1 MGKWSQSFDAVTGC
15 LSQVNVAGM
24 HWMDDLYLNMVVPQ
38 TCKILSTNIRS
49 KTVIVAIKY
58 GNPLTESF
66 FFSFS
71 DPLDPALRFLQL
83 AL

>member
-1 MGKWSQSFDAVTGC
+1 M
-15 LSQVNVAGM
+15 LSQGIFLK
-24 HWMDDLYLNMVVPQ
+24 WMCQECTGWMILFKHGS
-38 TCKILSTNIRS
+38 TCTSKICRIMSTNVRNR
-49 KTVIVAIKY
+49 TVIVAIKC
-58 GNPLTESF
+58 GNPCNELV